1 MKAVTVPQNGT
12 AARPVS
18 ELLSLFDLTG
28 RVAIVTGGHGKLA
41 ESIASALA
49 QLGCSV
55 TLAARRVQSCED
67 VAHRLETN
75 YGVRTLAVAADV
87 SDEDDVERLV
97 STVSDEFGSVDVV
110 VNSAATFWAA
120 APEDVPTVKGWRRV
134 VDVNLTGAFL
144 VCRAAGRHM
153 LAAERGSIINI
164 SSSGALMSFL
174 PEVGSTLSY
183 TTTKGALINLTRD
196 LAAQW
201 AHRGVRVN
209 AIAPGSMDGGMT
221 HSIPDERQERMMS
234 LIPMRRQGRPDELQ
248 GAIAYL
254 ASDASSYVTGTVLVV
269 DGGQTIV

>member
-1 MKAVTVPQNGT
+1 VTT
-12 AARPVS
+12 VS
-18 ELLSLFDLTG
+18 EHPGGELSRPMPDLLRSFDLTG
-28 RVAIVTGGHGKLA
+28 RTAIVTGGHGELA
-41 ESIASALA
+41 EAISGALA

-55 TLAARRVQSCED
+55 TLAARRVANCED
-67 VAHRLETN
+67 LAHRLEQA
-75 YGVRTLAVAADV
+75 YGVRTLALAADV

-97 STVSDEFGSVDVV
+97 STTRSQLGGVDVV

-120 APEDVPTVKGWRRV
+120 APEDVPTAKGWRRV
-134 VDVNLTGAFL
+134 LDVNLTGAFL
-144 VCRAAGRHM
+144 VCRTAGREM
-153 LAAERGSIINI
+153 LAQGRGSIINM
-164 SSSGALMSFL
+164 SSSGGLMSFL
-174 PEVGSTLSY
+174 PEAGSTLSY

-221 HSIPDERQERMMS
+221 HSIPDERQERMVS
-234 LIPMRRQGRPDELQ
+234 LIPMRRQGRPEELQ

-254 ASDASSYVTGTVLVV
+254 ASDASSYVTGAVLVV